1 MENTQNRIKNIVHG
15 YKELFPEEYKV
26 TVKAVEMQRRIQKDE
41 FGSTQNSG
49 NIQRALLEYP
59 ETLSTMLIQQLNE
72 EELTYFKSKEGA
84 RWFARTF
91 PMFSLATKI

>member
-1 MENTQNRIKNIVHG
+1 METTQNRIKNIVRG
-15 YKELFPEEYKV
+15 YIELFPEEYKI
-26 TVKAVEMQRRIQKDE
+26 TVEAVEMQRRIQKDE
-41 FGSTQNSG
+41 YASASNSG
-49 NIQRALLEYP
+49 TIERALLEYP

-91 PMFSLATKI
+91 PMFSLAVKI